1 MVSKACQCSP
11 NSQYGIKITAQ
22 QKKVCPTT
30 PQTQNTSLTSCYV
43 SCPCVEVQNEGRA
56 KMSSLSCGVLLV
68 LNSLSHI
75 KKFCFFFMSLFSSSL
90 SVDASC
96 KRGVHNQF
104 KVCMLSRKGCIL
116 LETNASL
123 KELLLETDNALKSSH
138 ERQEVSSFT
147 TTPHFCKFF

>member
-1 MVSKACQCSP
+1 MLGA
-11 NSQYGIKITAQ
+11 
-22 QKKVCPTT
+22 
-30 PQTQNTSLTSCYV
+30 
-43 SCPCVEVQNEGRA
+43 EGRTPC
-56 KMSSLSCGVLLV
+56 SFSILL
-68 LNSLSHI
+68 
-75 KKFCFFFMSLFSSSL
+75 LFLSL
-90 SVDASC
+90 SVDVNC

-104 KVCMLSRKGCIL
+104 KVCMLGRKGCIL